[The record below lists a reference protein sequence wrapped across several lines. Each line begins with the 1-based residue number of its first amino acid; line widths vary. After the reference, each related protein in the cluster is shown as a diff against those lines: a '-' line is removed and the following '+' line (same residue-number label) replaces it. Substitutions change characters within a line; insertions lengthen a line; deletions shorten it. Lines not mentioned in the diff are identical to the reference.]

1 MKTVSLSSGGG
12 HDGQQGNS
20 ELLGSEEWAATSRL
34 RSSVSALRP
43 PGYRL
48 CAANISLAANDQKTH
63 KQDTTVQAQTAE
75 Q

>member
-12 HDGQQGNS
+12 HDGQQGSS

-34 RSSVSALRP
+34 RP
-43 PGYRL
+43 PSYRL
-48 CAANISLAANDQKTH
+48 CAANISSAANDQKTH